1 MAKVMFLQQIWFPA
15 QAVTQLSA
23 ELKRAGHQA
32 NVAIGTTEE
41 NLWRQIKK
49 YNPDIIAVPIITS
62 FRKFMLSVTKYVR
75 KKGYEGKIV
84 LGGYDASF
92 SPEVINEFTEAD
104 VLCRGEGDEAFVDL
118 ANAIDKKED
127 YSHIKNLWVRKSNGE
142 IVQNEL
148 RTFSDVNKKAWD
160 DRDIYRNYHEFFKD
174 LEFEL
179 IMVGRGCPWKCTY
192 CYNHT
197 YAKMYKVGN
206 SQYVQ
211 LRNPQNVI
219 DEILMIKRKY
229 KKVKNIFFNDSDL
242 TCDKKWIM
250 EFCRLFNKNRI
261 NMPFTLNAV
270 ASEIDEDIA
279 KALASTKSC
288 YLIRFGL
295 ETGSQELRFKMR
307 KTVTDEQ
314 FRKCTN
320 LLKKYKIKYSMQA
333 MMGLPY
339 ETLNDA
345 FKTLD
350 FAIELSNGRKSLVA
364 MNLFTPFP
372 KLDIVKDSIESGQF
386 DAKEISDTNEIGDNG
401 RTFVGM
407 FRTDPEGKKILMLS
421 RFCQLYLNFPFLR
434 KWIRNHA
441 IYQKDNFAYQM
452 LWRLSD
458 YYYTSRHHVNASIPW
473 LVKYILFYRNL
484 SARGS

>member
-1 MAKVMFLQQIWFPA
+1 
-15 QAVTQLSA
+15 
-23 ELKRAGHQA
+23 
-32 NVAIGTTEE
+32 
-41 NLWRQIKK
+41 
-49 YNPDIIAVPIITS
+49 
-62 FRKFMLSVTKYVR
+62 
-75 KKGYEGKIV
+75 
-84 LGGYDASF
+84 
-92 SPEVINEFTEAD
+92 
-104 VLCRGEGDEAFVDL
+104 
-118 ANAIDKKED
+118 
-127 YSHIKNLWVRKSNGE
+127 
-142 IVQNEL
+142 
-148 RTFSDVNKKAWD
+148 
-160 DRDIYRNYHEFFKD
+160 
-174 LEFEL
+174 
-179 IMVGRGCPWKCTY
+179 
-192 CYNHT
+192 
-197 YAKMYKVGN
+197 MYKVGN